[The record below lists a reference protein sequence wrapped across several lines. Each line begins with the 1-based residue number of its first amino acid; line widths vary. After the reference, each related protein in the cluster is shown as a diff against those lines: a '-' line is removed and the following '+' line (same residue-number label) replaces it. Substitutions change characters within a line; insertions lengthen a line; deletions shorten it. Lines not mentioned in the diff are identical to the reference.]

1 MKWGHEK
8 MSGEARKAE
17 KVPRTRPFI
26 TLAIQNGSKLFEGRL
41 PLARRKRGEGLE
53 VDLDP
58 VSFAALL
65 ASAGKLFTVD
75 QVAEEIARLKQA
87 NQGDE
92 GGGEISTGKGEV

>member
-1 MKWGHEK
+1 MP
-8 MSGEARKAE
+8 GEERKAE
-17 KVPRTRPFI
+17 LGYRDRPFI
-26 TLAIQNGSKLFEGRL
+26 TLAIQKGSRLFKGRL
-41 PLARRKRGEGLE
+41 PLAQRKCGEGLE

-87 NQGDE
+87 DQAGE
-92 GGGEISTGKGEV
+92 GEGETSTGEGEA